1 MADPGLELRAV
12 CFAYGDWQVAYDL
25 QIERGCFAALIG
37 ASGGGKS
44 TLLAL
49 VAGFEAA
56 LSGEILVNGVD
67 VTNRAPAQRPIMTL
81 FQEHNLF
88 PHLDAQRNVGLGLDP
103 GLRLSRE
110 QNRDVAEALERVGL
124 AGKEQRLPRNLSGG
138 ERQRVAIAR
147 ALVMRR
153 ELLLLDEP
161 FAALGPALRRDMLD
175 LVDTLRRD
183 TGMTVVMVSHDP
195 GDARRVAQTTA
206 FVHEGHILASS
217 PTGELLD

>member
-103 GLRLSRE
+103 GLRLSR
-110 QNRDVAEALERVGL
+110 
-124 AGKEQRLPRNLSGG
+124 
-138 ERQRVAIAR
+138 
-147 ALVMRR
+147 
-153 ELLLLDEP
+153 
-161 FAALGPALRRDMLD
+161 
-175 LVDTLRRD
+175 
-183 TGMTVVMVSHDP
+183 
-195 GDARRVAQTTA
+195 
-206 FVHEGHILASS
+206 
-217 PTGELLD
+217 